1 MDKKTPSD
9 FSTHDKWLS
18 YVRDNVPAADRGYA
32 LACGRAELFK
42 NFYRVRKEAFPE
54 EFQKDMERIQ
64 LLHDPYRRNELE
76 SLNERIFASLT
87 ELLFNQAEPRII
99 EADAAIPA
107 SPREQIRE
115 LFDHLAKKNLYFA
128 LWLAYED
135 AIDGNS
141 NAEGWEEYLERQL
154 GPERKDDIFFARSM
168 GQLDKLL
175 RYFLDRN
182 LPLPKYFFERTWFL
196 HYLKEP
202 ERAAQT
208 RALLS
213 TLTSEIEACAFA

>member
-9 FSTHDKWLS
+9 FSTHDEWLS

-32 LACGRAELFK
+32 LAYGRAELFK
-42 NFYRVRKEAFPE
+42 NFYRVRKQTFPE
-54 EFQKDMERIQ
+54 EFQRDLERIQ
-64 LLHDPYRRNELE
+64 LLHDPHRTNELE

-87 ELLFNQAEPRII
+87 ELLFTQAQPRIV
-99 EADAAIPA
+99 ETEMAIPA
-107 SPREQIRE
+107 SPQEQVME
-115 LFDHLAKKNLYFA
+115 LFDHLAKKNPYFA

-141 NAEGWEEYLERQL
+141 NAEDWEEYLGRRF
-154 GPERKDDIFFARSM
+154 GPERKDDISFARSM

-182 LPLPKYFFERTWFL
+182 LPLPRACFINRYG
-196 HYLKEP
+196 LKQE
-202 ERAAQT
+202 
-208 RALLS
+208 
-213 TLTSEIEACAFA
+213 TSA